1 MSCTLITQK
10 LLINFPIDL
19 HLQKLEYIG
28 VHEDLLRWLESKGI
42 LFYTYT
48 YNIGRTTVLAPWA
61 PLI

>member
-1 MSCTLITQK
+1 MGFQVDVVYT
-10 LLINFPIDL
+10 D
-19 HLQKLEYIG
+19 Y
-28 VHEDLLRWLESKGI
+28 SKAFDYQGI